1 MAFARLKE
9 FYRSCLFQIIIVGLV
24 AFCEPGIWTAL
35 NNLGAGGNASPFLNN
50 AANALTY
57 GLMSVGCFIAGGI
70 TNKITA
76 KWTLFIGAAFYTP
89 YAAGLYCNNRYGN
102 EWFLLLGAGLCGV
115 GASLLWASEAAIAV
129 GYPEAEKRGRRVF
142 WGLTNTSN
150 ARYVGIWMGIRQM
163 GPLVG
168 GAISLALNIKTSQK
182 GKVTYTTYLGLVAI
196 SSLGAPLALLLSQPQ
211 KVVRTDGT
219 KIPYMKKTNF
229 ATEARAIWKQ
239 LRNKYMLLLIPVFLA
254 GQFGTTY
261 QGNYLT
267 TYFTVRSRALASF
280 LTAVVGAAAN
290 ITTGAILDLK
300 RFDRSTK
307 SKAVYVIVLVFVTAS
322 WAWNAAVETR
332 LSAMPEPPSLD
343 LGDGHL
349 FNSAFAVYMFF
360 RFFYEVLQTY
370 VYWLMAEIRGAQG
383 EGDVARTTGILRSWE
398 SIGSTIAYAV
408 GATHWPNKNQMIL
421 GFVLWAATVPFTL
434 LAVFGNWNVGGE
446 EDDVL
451 ENSDETE
458 SDLERVAVRGK
469 PADV

>member
-1 MAFARLKE
+1 MALAKLAQ

-35 NNLGAGGNASPFLNN
+35 NNLGAGGNAKPFLNN

-57 GLMSVGCFIAGGI
+57 GLMSVGCFIAGGV
-70 TNKITA
+70 TNKLTA

-102 EWFLLLGAGLCGV
+102 EWFLLLGAALCGI
-115 GASLLWASEAAIAV
+115 GASLLWASEASIAV
-129 GYPEAEKRGRRVF
+129 GYPEAEKRG
-142 WGLTNTSN
+142 
-150 ARYVGIWMGIRQM
+150 RYVGIWMGIRQM

-168 GAISLALNIKTSQK
+168 GAISLALNIKTSEK

-196 SSLGAPLALLLSQPQ
+196 SSLGAPFALLLSQPQ

-219 KIPYMKKTNF
+219 KIPYMKQTNF

-290 ITTGAILDLK
+290 LITGAILDVKSLE
-300 RFDRSTK
+300 RSAK
-307 SKAVYVIVLVFVTAS
+307 SKAVYLVILVFVTAA
-322 WAWNAAVETR
+322 WIWNAVIETR
-332 LSAMPEPPSLD
+332 LSSMADPPSFD
-343 LGDGHL
+343 LGDGAF
-349 FNSAFAVYMFF
+349 FNSAFTVYMFF
-360 RFFYEVLQTY
+360 KFFYEMLQTY
-370 VYWLMAEIRGAQG
+370 IYWLMAEIKGAQG
-383 EGDVARTTGILRSWE
+383 DGDIARTTGILRSWE

-421 GFVLWAATVPFTL
+421 GFTLWGVTIPFTL
-434 LAVFGNWNVGGE
+434 LAVFGNWNTGGE
-446 EDDVL
+446 EEAQEEI
-451 ENSDETE
+451 ENSDGTE
-458 SDLERVAVRGK
+458 SELGVERVTVQGK
-469 PADV
+469 REEV

>member
-102 EWFLLLGAGLCGV
+102 EWFLLLGAGLCGI

-129 GYPEAEKRGRRVF
+129 GYPEAEKRGHTIF
-142 WGLTNTSN
+142 QGLTDTHN

-307 SKAVYVIVLVFVTAS
+307 SKAVYILVLVFVTAS

-343 LGDGHL
+343 LGDGPL

-360 RFFYEVLQTY
+360 RFFYEALQTY

-408 GATHWPNKNQMIL
+408 GATHWPNRNQMIL

-434 LAVFGNWNVGGE
+434 LAVFGSWNVGGE
-446 EDDVL
+446 EEDVL

-469 PADV
+469 TADV

>member
-1 MAFARLKE
+1 MAFDRVAR

-57 GLMSVGCFIAGGI
+57 GLMSVGCFLAGGV

-102 EWFLLLGAGLCGV
+102 EWFRLLGAALCGV

-129 GYPEAEKRGRRVF
+129 GYPEEDKRGR
-142 WGLTNTSN
+142 
-150 ARYVGIWMGIRQM
+150 YVAVWMGIRQM

-168 GAISLALNIKTSQK
+168 GAISLALNVNTAHV

-196 SSLGAPLALLLSQPQ
+196 SSLGAPFALFLSQPQ
-211 KVVRTDGT
+211 DVVRSNGT
-219 KIPYMKKTNF
+219 KIPYMKKTSLSI
-229 ATEARAIWKQ
+229 EARAIWKQ

-254 GQFGTTY
+254 GQFGSTY

-267 TYFTVRSRALASF
+267 SYFTVRSRALASF

-290 ITTGAILDLK
+290 LITGTVLDLK
-300 RFDRSTK
+300 YFSRETR
-307 SKAVYVIVLVFVTAS
+307 SKAVYIFVLIFVTAS
-322 WAWNAAVETR
+322 WTWNAIVQTR
-332 LSAMPEPPSLD
+332 LSRMAEPPAFD
-343 LGDGHL
+343 LGDGPF
-349 FNSAFAVYMFF
+349 FNSAFTVYMFF

-370 VYWLMAEIRGAQG
+370 IYWLMAEIKGAQAD
-383 EGDVARTTGILRSWE
+383 GDVARTTGILRSWE

-408 GATHWPNKNQMIL
+408 GATHWPNLNQMIL
-421 GFVLWAATVPFTL
+421 GFALWGFTIPFTL
-434 LAVFGNWNVGGE
+434 MAVFGNWNQAGTVE
-446 EDDVL
+446 VQAQSSSE
-451 ENSDETE
+451 
-458 SDLERVAVRGK
+458 DLETQRVTVNPDRK
-469 PADV
+469 D